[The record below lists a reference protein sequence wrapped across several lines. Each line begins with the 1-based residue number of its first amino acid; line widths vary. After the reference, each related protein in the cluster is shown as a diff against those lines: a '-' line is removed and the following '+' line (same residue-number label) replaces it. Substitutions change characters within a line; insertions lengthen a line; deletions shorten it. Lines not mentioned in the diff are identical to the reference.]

1 MKQGLGGDFLN
12 QLAGKAGVSPDAAS
26 TQLTGLL
33 PDLVDKLTPNGKIET
48 GGVDQLLK
56 MF

>member
-1 MKQGLGGDFLN
+1 MVPQPQTVTLISICSFSQGRE
-12 QLAGKAGVSPDAAS
+12 
-26 TQLTGLL
+26 
-33 PDLVDKLTPNGKIET
+33 LTPNGKVET